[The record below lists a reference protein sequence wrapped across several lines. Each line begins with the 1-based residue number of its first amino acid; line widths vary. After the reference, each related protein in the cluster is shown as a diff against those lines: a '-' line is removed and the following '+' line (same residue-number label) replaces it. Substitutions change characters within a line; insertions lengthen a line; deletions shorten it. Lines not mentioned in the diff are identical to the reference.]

1 MRKREKV
8 KDKREKEKNSGK
20 IEENEEKRKKEIIYE
35 QKTRKIKTKK
45 QK

>member
-20 IEENEEKRKKEIIYE
+20 IEENEEKRIKEIIYE
-35 QKTRKIKTKK
+35 QKTRKIKT
-45 QK
+45 